1 MRQVVFIFKEIMI
14 VQNLELMNNNN
25 QRFDKKDLG
34 ELMNNIK
41 DLG

>member
-1 MRQVVFIFKEIMI
+1 MI

-41 DLG
+41 DLGKQVIFDKPFK